1 MKRIKIII
9 GIFVSLIFLLSL
21 NGAFATTE
29 YLNSCKGTSWNND
42 TNYIINFTQVIS
54 GDTTNSLSQEH
65 CLYFGNG
72 EILNNITI
80 TGQEP
85 ISIETSSDLDS
96 FITLDGG
103 LSSGNK
109 VQINNSIIE
118 NIELIGT
125 EELESFITI
134 YRSSSGST
142 KIDNSQINNISI
154 ENELKYFAYLVGV
167 SGSNAEIINSDID
180 LIYLPNHYNNFVND
194 GGGGESRNRIALSNL
209 SRIYTPST
217 ASLGANKNNDFT
229 NVIFYFENG
238 LDVGSQ
244 QVTYDSSI
252 IKSYPHSDGG
262 SGFAISDIYAN
273 MTNARM
279 YYDLF
284 EFRFIQDNENAGNY
298 RGTNNIIIPVKQ
310 ESLSTTNEFLLGSDS
325 NNILDSSN
333 VNYNFTNVFGMHIAR
348 TTKLDCSIISSKKC
362 FFEDYNYNGFP
373 NNKMIGFI
381 RVSKN
386 SEIENIKFEKKE
398 NNGANIISNLVD
410 TTYDNITIRD
420 SEFIKRD
427 LVDKTNLSSNGT
439 HFIKLNS
446 NNLDI
451 TNNTFKTES
460 SNNEYEV
467 LSIEATNSNTNKV
480 HNNIF
485 NSTLGNIN
493 SEIFT
498 GSCDT
503 LFYNNYIDAHYQ
515 INLRND
521 CNNLNVSPLIPYEHT
536 NGNIY
541 YYRLGNYYTN
551 NSGCTDS
558 DSNGI
563 CDSSYQSGNITDDY
577 PLSEYPFD
585 YENNIPFAE
594 STVTDT
600 TLNIELVQPLDSSNF
615 NLSSPSSAINI
626 TFYQDSEFNDMN
638 CDYILNSN
646 ALSGGTLTNVEN
658 NVNKSIL
665 VNDLDEGT
673 NTIKIECFN
682 DFVFNSSNTNTIT
695 INYDEEQTNNNVIGN
710 VENPFVIE
718 GGDIID
724 TNDPTGTSNNVIDF
738 MGNVGAML
746 FNIFIPMVF
755 FIVIILALLFMI
767 IIIS

>member
-767 IIIS
+767 IIVS